1 MAGHSHAKNV
11 KHRKAAVDAK
21 RGKMWSRC
29 ARVIIIAAKGGG
41 GDPAT
46 NLSLRYA
53 IDDARFYNMPN
64 DTIDKAIKKGTG
76 ELAGENIEAAM
87 YEGYGPGGV
96 AVLCEILTDNRNR
109 TAGEVRRIFDRH
121 GGQLGSSG
129 CVSYMFTPKGQ
140 ILVAKEHA
148 DEETIMNLG
157 LEAGAEDVLD
167 AGELWQILTAFGDFI
182 PVRQALEKA
191 NITIN
196 FAELTQVPSNTVA
209 VDGEKAEMVQKLIEA
224 LDDNDDIQKVHT
236 NFEG

>member
-29 ARVIIIAAKGGG
+29 ARVIIVAAKSG
-41 GDPAT
+41 GDPAS
-46 NLSLRYA
+46 NLALRYA
-53 IDDARFYNMPN
+53 IDDARFYNMPK

-76 ELAGENIEAAM
+76 ELESENIESVM

-96 AVLCEILTDNRNR
+96 AIICEILTDNRNR
-109 TAGEVRRIFDRH
+109 TAGEVRRIFDKH
-121 GGQLGSSG
+121 GGQMGVTG

-140 ILVAKEHA
+140 LLVTKENA
-148 DEETIMNLG
+148 DEETIMNIA
-157 LEAGAEDVLD
+157 LEAGAEDVID
-167 AGELWQILTAFGDFI
+167 AGDLWQILTAVGDFI

-191 NITIN
+191 DIPIES
-196 FAELTQVPSNTVA
+196 AELTQIPGNTVSLE
-209 VDGEKAEMVQKLIEA
+209 GEKAEMVQKLIEA

-236 NFEG
+236 NYE

>member
-29 ARVIIIAAKGGG
+29 ARVIIVAAKTGG
-41 GDPAT
+41 GDPNS

-53 IDDARFYNMPN
+53 IDDARFYNMPK

-76 ELAGENIEAAM
+76 ELESENIEAVM

-96 AVLCEILTDNRNR
+96 AIICEILTDNRNR

-121 GGQLGSSG
+121 GGQMGVTG

-140 ILVAKEHA
+140 LLVTKESA
-148 DEETIMNLG
+148 DEETMMNIA
-157 LEAGAEDVLD
+157 LEAGAEDVID
-167 AGELWQILTAFGDFI
+167 AGDLWQILTTVGDFI

-191 NITIN
+191 SIPIES
-196 FAELTQVPSNTVA
+196 AELTQIPSNTIA
-209 VDGEKAEMVQKLIEA
+209 LEGEKAEMVQKLIEA

-236 NFEG
+236 NLE

>member
-29 ARVIIIAAKGGG
+29 ARVIIVAAKSGG
-41 GDPAT
+41 GDPAS

-53 IDDARFYNMPN
+53 IDDARFYNMPK

-76 ELAGENIEAAM
+76 ELESENIEAVM

-96 AVLCEILTDNRNR
+96 AIICEILTDNRNR
-109 TAGEVRRIFDRH
+109 TAGDVRRIFDKH
-121 GGQLGSSG
+121 GGQMGVTG

-140 ILVAKEHA
+140 LLVTKENA
-148 DEETIMNLG
+148 SEETMMNIA
-157 LEAGAEDVLD
+157 LEAGAEDVID
-167 AGELWQILTAFGDFI
+167 AGELWQILTAVGDFI

-191 NITIN
+191 NIPIES
-196 FAELTQVPSNTVA
+196 AELTQIPSNTVSLE
-209 VDGEKAEMVQKLIEA
+209 GEKAELVQKLIEA

-236 NFEG
+236 NFE